1 MKPRCVFILWSCS
14 STRLISSP
22 RLARSVATDQG
33 VRRAVVLQLRLRLA
47 LELRD
52 DPLRELLAELHA
64 PLVEGIDV
72 PNGPLREHAVLVE
85 RDQRAERLRRQ
96 PVSEDRRRRTVPLAR
111 SVRHEPLG
119 RLL

>member
-1 MKPRCVFILWSCS
+1 MNPGSVFILCSCS

-22 RLARSVATDQG
+22 RFAHSVATDQG
-33 VRRAVVLQLRLRLA
+33 VRRAVVREVRLRLA

-72 PNGPLREHAVLVE
+72 PHDALGEHAVLVE

-96 PVSEDRRRRTVPLAR
+96 P
-111 SVRHEPLG
+111 LG
-119 RLL
+119 TLIALY